1 MLYSGI
7 AWTSAGFVI
16 ETLDEEGRQAL
27 PPARFGPG
35 EAAAITAYLKSAGSP
50 LVAVVESTNGVL
62 DGGLVLAGIAVYR
75 ADPWSLPERPLLASV
90 PARDLAEAA
99 RRDLS
104 TLTRLEVT
112 GGTLTG
118 RIDELV
124 AAIDSSAAA
133 DEEMRKAG
141 RCLSHGS
148 RQGREIALTFDDGP
162 KPPYTGQVLDILSR
176 YGIPAT
182 FFCVGLQ
189 SSAFPD
195 EVARISAEGH
205 GLGNHTWSHPYLP
218 DLSRPQLREQITRT
232 SELLDGDGRLFRPPY
247 GSRTPEVMSWLSEED
262 VTIALWDVEP
272 FDWARPGPEEIAR
285 VALEQTQPGS
295 IILLH
300 DGGGDRSQTVAALP
314 ALIEGLFE
322 RDYRFVLVDELLK
335 GR

>member
-27 PPARFGPG
+27 PSARFGPG
-35 EAAAITAYLKSAGSP
+35 QAAAITTYLKSAGSP

-90 PARDLAEAA
+90 PARDLAEVA

-104 TLTRLEVT
+104 SLTRLEIT

-124 AAIDSSAAA
+124 AAIDSSAAD
-133 DEEMRKAG
+133 DERMRKAG

-148 RQGREIALTFDDGP
+148 REGREIALTFDDGP
-162 KPPYTGQVLDILSR
+162 KPPYTGQILDILAE
-176 YGIPAT
+176 YQIPAT

-195 EVARISAEGH
+195 EIARIREQKH

-218 DLSRPQLREQITRT
+218 DLSRPQLSEQITRT
-232 SELLDGDGRLFRPPY
+232 TELLGGGTLFRPPY
-247 GSRTPEVMSWLSEED
+247 GSRTPEVMSWLGEED

-272 FDWARPGPEEIAR
+272 NDWARPGPEEIAR
-285 VALEQTQPGS
+285 IALEQTRPGS